1 MSVMKS
7 EDRAVKLL
15 KAGCTVQHV
24 AQTLDITV
32 RQVREI
38 AKANALR
45 VVERRR

>member
-1 MSVMKS
+1 MKG

-15 KAGCTVQHV
+15 KAGCTVQHI

-38 AKANALR
+38 AKAHGLR
-45 VVERRR
+45 VMERRR